1 MFRRMFRAAALDSDF
16 YDYAEHD
23 PSLNREAFS
32 VVLIA
37 NTFAAVGAWIGF
49 EDVVGAGL
57 WEAIRGWFGFFS
69 VTTTIQGG
77 FVVVIATNM
86 VVAVIGWIVW
96 AATTTLVGTKVFRGT
111 TNFGEMLRVLGYAQA
126 PRVIAVVP
134 LLGPVAAIWTL
145 VASVIAIRQ
154 GLDFDT
160 RRAIGSAIG
169 GWLLWVLLQFGVSI
183 VGASI
188 F

>member
-16 YDYAEHD
+16 YDRAEHE
-23 PSLNREAFS
+23 PSLNREAFA

-37 NTFAAVGAWIGF
+37 STFAAVGAWIGY
-49 EDVVGAGL
+49 DDAVGPGL
-57 WEAIRGWFGFFS
+57 SEAIRGWLGIGS
-69 VTTTIQGG
+69 LMTPSHGG
-77 FVVVIATNM
+77 FLVVIATNI
-86 VVAVIGWIVW
+86 VVGVVGWIVW
-96 AATTTLVGTKVFRGT
+96 AATTTVVGTRVFGGT
-111 TNFGEMLRVLGYAQA
+111 TDFGEMSRVLGYAQA

-134 LLGPVAAIWTL
+134 LLGPVAGVWTL

-160 RRAIGSAIG
+160 PRAVGSAIG
-169 GWLLWVLLQFGVSI
+169 GWLVWMLVQFGVSI
-183 VGASI
+183 IGASL

>member
-16 YDYAEHD
+16 FDIAEHD
-23 PSLNREAFS
+23 RSLNREAFA

-37 NTFAAVGAWIGF
+37 NMFAAVGAWIGF
-49 EDVVGAGL
+49 GDVVGAGL
-57 WEAIRGWFGFFS
+57 WEAIRGWFGFGS
-69 VTTTIQGG
+69 LTTSSQGG
-77 FVVVIATNM
+77 FLGVIATNM

-96 AATTTLVGTKVFRGT
+96 AATTTVIGTRVFRGT

-134 LLGPVAAIWTL
+134 LLGPVAGIWTL
-145 VASVIAIRQ
+145 AASVIAIRQ

-183 VGASI
+183 IGASI